1 MNRCLTPMGR
11 RLLRA
16 SILQPPCDERLI
28 ADRQS
33 CVAELVAN
41 HSLGFSLQVVA
52 RSLHRPV
59 FIVLMFKIILNT
71 ISRRLFR
78 WLDGNLRPLVI
89 GLKTILNK
97 IGL

>member
-28 ADRQS
+28 ADRQA

-41 HSLGFSLQVVA
+41 HSLCISLQVVA
-52 RSLHRPV
+52 TYRDLT
-59 FIVLMFKIILNT
+59 FKIVLNT
-71 ISRRLFR
+71 IIS
-78 WLDGNLRPLVI
+78 
-89 GLKTILNK
+89 
-97 IGL
+97 